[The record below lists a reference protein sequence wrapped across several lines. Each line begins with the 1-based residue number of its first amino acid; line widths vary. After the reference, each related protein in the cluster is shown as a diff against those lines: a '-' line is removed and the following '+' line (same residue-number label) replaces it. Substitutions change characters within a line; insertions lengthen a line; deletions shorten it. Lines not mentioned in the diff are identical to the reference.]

1 MVAECYRELKLEN
14 LPHFDLVVSGI
25 CLGSAFAW
33 SFAITER
40 MIVSYL
46 QNCTGKSVIVK
57 LSLLSVKLM
66 LLASLGSTN
75 IYSQRTSCLLMCGAS
90 CFLNMHVLWGILKSG
105 MPNTISSCI
114 HHRTPT
120 GNWMLDNTSLF
131 FFFPAEPDLCGPWIT
146 GGYFWQFQVSMGIWL
161 ASS

>member
-14 LPHFDLVVSGI
+14 LPHFDLVVPGI

-40 MIVSYL
+40 MIVIYL
-46 QNCTGKSVIVK
+46 QNCTGKSVMVK
-57 LSLLSVKLM
+57 LSLLSVKLI
-66 LLASLGSTN
+66 LLASLSSTN
-75 IYSQRTSCLLMCGAS
+75 IFSQCTSCLLMFGAS
-90 CFLNMHVLWGILKSG
+90 CFLNMHVLRGILKSG

-120 GNWMLDNTSLF
+120 GNWMLDNTSL
-131 FFFPAEPDLCGPWIT
+131 
-146 GGYFWQFQVSMGIWL
+146 
-161 ASS
+161 SSSSLQSRIYVARGLREGLLDNFK

>member
-14 LPHFDLVVSGI
+14 FPHFDLVVSGI

-46 QNCTGKSVIVK
+46 QNCTGISVMVK
-57 LSLLSVKLM
+57 LSLQSVKLM

-75 IYSQRTSCLLMCGAS
+75 IYSQCTSCLLMCGAS

-105 MPNTISSCI
+105 MYSSQNP
-114 HHRTPT
+114 H
-120 GNWMLDNTSLF
+120 WKLDV
-131 FFFPAEPDLCGPWIT
+131 G
-146 GGYFWQFQVSMGIWL
+146 
-161 ASS
+161 